1 MKHLIIACL
10 LLSHSVYAIELLEVR
25 HSYSPQKTRVVLDLS
40 ERPEVF
46 RQVDDQMIEI
56 FVNGITTPYTSLPN
70 IPQAASSQMTWSNNE
85 LTLLFEKAPG
95 VTIKYFQLIEPHRLV
110 VDFYSA
116 GYSESRQVEF
126 FDDVLSDTD
135 ENPEESV
142 FVDIELDNIV
152 SELDREQARQALA
165 SRIDELIKAVLAQQI
180 SPPEAR
186 RLLITYREA
195 LSQALQGNIVD
206 PATLRAALGLAQ
218 LVVEQE
224 PMLEE
229 TYAVSVVDAEDKPYV
244 AEADYVNEQ
253 EEKAEALALAQ
264 ELNQALDEEVMSEVP
279 EEFVEENAVEDNTA
293 EENAVSLVSSELGYE
308 IVNGIKRPILT
319 NDMTIDFTDPLN
331 PLELLFEAER
341 QLLIADL
348 EGSVN

>member
-10 LLSHSVYAIELLEVR
+10 LLSHSVYAIELLNVR
-25 HSYSPQKTRVVLDLS
+25 HSYSPQKTRVVLDFS
-40 ERPEVF
+40 EKPEVF
-46 RQVDDQMIEI
+46 RQVDEQMIEI
-56 FVNGITTPYTSLPN
+56 FVNGVTTPYTSLPN
-70 IPQAASSQMTWSNNE
+70 IPQAASSQMAWSNNE

-95 VTIKYFQLIEPHRLV
+95 VNIKYFQLIEPHRLV
-110 VDFYSA
+110 LDFYSA
-116 GYSESRQVEF
+116 DYNENTHVEF
-126 FDDVLSDTD
+126 FDDVISETD
-135 ENPEESV
+135 EMPEENV
-142 FVDIELDNIV
+142 MIDTELDNIV
-152 SELDREQARQALA
+152 LELDREQARQALA
-165 SRIDELIKAVLAQQI
+165 TRIDELINAVLAQQI

-206 PATLRAALGLAQ
+206 SATLRAALGLEQ
-218 LVVEQE
+218 LVVQQE
-224 PMLEE
+224 PMLDE
-229 TYAVSVVDAEDKPYV
+229 TYSVSVVDGEDKPYV

-253 EEKAEALALAQ
+253 EEKAEALALAE
-264 ELNQALDEEVMSEVP
+264 ELDVELEEELTN
-279 EEFVEENAVEDNTA
+279 ETIEDFTEENDSEQSS
-293 EENAVSLVSSELGYE
+293 VSLVTSELGYE

-319 NDMTIDFTDPLN
+319 NDLTIDFTDPLN